1 MTLVL
6 HPGIEPGLPEGNGF
20 TIRLLSIKNT
30 KARWR
35 GGLGLTQ
42 LLPEGTDPH
51 TVRLEGIEPSL
62 SVWKTE
68 VIPIYDKRNELPR
81 RVELRSLVYKTSASP
96 TKLRKQRTFQPLNV
110 QTVWGWLSG
119 TRTYNLSVNSGML
132 CRLSY

>member
-1 MTLVL
+1 M
-6 HPGIEPGLPEGNGF
+6 
-20 TIRLLSIKNT
+20 
-30 KARWR
+30 
-35 GGLGLTQ
+35 TQ